1 MKFTFYGRLSSDE
14 ITMHGHF
21 GDVRIEGR
29 MEGREKGKKEGRKE
43 RKNAIACKIAHV
55 CTRSFDQIDLFLR
68 VNLYTYS

>member
-1 MKFTFYGRLSSDE
+1 
-14 ITMHGHF
+14 
-21 GDVRIEGR
+21 
-29 MEGREKGKKEGRKE
+29 MEGREEEKKEGRKE